1 MIDHIPEN
9 RYEDGRF
16 LKKYSTLSVPKTR
29 DDKSKERESKKIMS
43 TLLSNDDGDLNDYIK
58 DSLKS
63 TSSLREK
70 ARRLQTK
77 REKIQEQF
85 LRSERVGEG
94 LFGSDEIEM
103 FTRAAAH
110 EQAEKWVDE
119 GKFLLFDLSLSRKN
133 TKH

>member
-1 MIDHIPEN
+1 M
-9 RYEDGRF
+9 
-16 LKKYSTLSVPKTR
+16 KKYSTLSVPKTR

-63 TSSLREK
+63 TSSLRDK
-70 ARRLQTK
+70 AKNLQTK
-77 REKIQEQF
+77 REKIQERL

-94 LFGSDEIEM
+94 LFGSDEIDM

>member
-1 MIDHIPEN
+1 M
-9 RYEDGRF
+9 
-16 LKKYSTLSVPKTR
+16 KKYSTLSVPKTR
-29 DDKSKERESKKIMS
+29 VVNSKKSAKKILS
-43 TLLSNDDGDLNDYIK
+43 TLVSNGDGDLNDYIK

-103 FTRAAAH
+103 FTRAAAY

-119 GKFLLFDLSLSRKN
+119 GEFLDLSLSLSLSLYGFKQSRRKN
-133 TKH
+133 VDKKKEKRT

>member
-1 MIDHIPEN
+1 
-9 RYEDGRF
+9 
-16 LKKYSTLSVPKTR
+16 
-29 DDKSKERESKKIMS
+29 MS

-63 TSSLREK
+63 TSSLRDK
-70 ARRLQTK
+70 AKNLQTK
-77 REKIQEQF
+77 REKIQERL

-94 LFGSDEIEM
+94 LFGSDEIDM